1 MQSPSNPPPLNS
13 DLQELPE
20 LRRNAAEP
28 KGVLQKNLKVLV
40 YLGAALLVIL
50 AAVFST
56 AGKKTANGK
65 AAATKD
71 APPQPMV
78 QDNTDNNVQDLK
90 NQLAAERLKEQQGSN
105 ALPASDPT
113 LPNATPA
120 QQVVAAAYS
129 PNGQPI
135 PCVPGQPCSQSPY
148 GQQNSAQP
156 QLSPAQQQAQQ
167 LAAKERELAYDARF
181 ASNLAY
187 VHPTDPPVQSR
198 GQEAVQGGYQLASD
212 QSSSSSAPAGAS
224 NFVAPRAAGEQQSPP
239 ANPPAAKHNTE
250 VNIDSAVGQPYVI
263 YEGLTM
269 DTVLMNRLDGDA
281 VGPVKVLVSNP
292 VYSHDRQHVLIPEGT
307 IVLGEARKI
316 GSSGFG
322 QQRRLAV
329 VFHRMIMPDG
339 YSVDLD
345 QFHGLDQIGEEGL
358 KDKVDSH
365 YLGIFGT
372 SIALGVIAGAAQIT
386 QGGGVYGGSGPQV
399 FTNGAASSVSQSA
412 TTIMDRFM
420 QIPPT
425 ITIREG
431 HRVKVYFTQD
441 MLLPAYENHTIAQ
454 TF

>member
-1 MQSPSNPPPLNS
+1 MESPSTTPPLNS
-13 DLQELPE
+13 ELQDFPE
-20 LRRNAAEP
+20 LRRNAREP
-28 KGVLQKNLKVLV
+28 KGVLQKNLKVLL
-40 YLGAALLVIL
+40 YLAAALLVIL
-50 AAVFST
+50 AAVFSSV
-56 AGKKTANGK
+56 GWKGANGK
-65 AAATKD
+65 AAPAKD

-90 NQLAAERLKEQQGSN
+90 NQLAAERLKEQQQAANASN
-105 ALPASDPT
+105 ADPA
-113 LPNATPA
+113 LGMATPA
-120 QQVVAAAYS
+120 QQAAAAAYS
-129 PNGQPI
+129 PTGQAM
-135 PCVPGQPCSQSPY
+135 PCVPGQPCPQVSY
-148 GQQNSAQP
+148 GQQMPAQP
-156 QLSPAQQQAQQ
+156 QLTPAQQQAQQ
-167 LAAKERELAYDARF
+167 LAAKERELAYNSRF

-187 VHPTDPPVQSR
+187 VHQENPPAQSRDTEGALAGGADPP
-198 GQEAVQGGYQLASD
+198 AS
-212 QSSSSSAPAGAS
+212 QNSAISSSAPS
-224 NFVAPRAAGEQQSPP
+224 NLAAPRAAGERQSQ
-239 ANPPAAKHNTE
+239 AADSTSVKHNPE

-292 VYSHDRQHVLIPEGT
+292 VYSHDRQHVLIPDGT
-307 IVLGEARKI
+307 IALGEARKI
-316 GSSGFG
+316 GSVGFG
-322 QQRRLAV
+322 QQRRVAV

-358 KDKVDSH
+358 KDKVNNH
-365 YLGIFGT
+365 YLEIFGT

-386 QGGGVYGGSGPQV
+386 QGGGVYGGSGSQV

-420 QIPPT
+420 QIPPN

-441 MLLPAYENHTIAQ
+441 MLLPAYENHTIPQ

>member
-1 MQSPSNPPPLNS
+1 MESPGTTPPPNTE
-13 DLQELPE
+13 LQDFPE
-20 LRRNAAEP
+20 LRRNAREP
-28 KGVLQKNLKVLV
+28 KGVLQKNLKVLL
-40 YLGAALLVIL
+40 YLGVALLVIL
-50 AAVFST
+50 AAVFSSV
-56 AGKKTANGK
+56 GRKGANGK
-65 AAATKD
+65 AAPAKD

-90 NQLAAERLKEQQGSN
+90 NQLAAERLKEQQQAVNPSN
-105 ALPASDPT
+105 ADPALGT
-113 LPNATPA
+113 ATPA
-120 QQVVAAAYS
+120 QQAAAAAYS
-129 PNGQPI
+129 STGQAM
-135 PCVPGQPCSQSPY
+135 PCVPGQPCPQVSY
-148 GQQNSAQP
+148 GQQMPAQP
-156 QLSPAQQQAQQ
+156 QLTPAQQ
-167 LAAKERELAYDARF
+167 LAAKERELAYNSRF

-187 VHPTDPPVQSR
+187 VHQENPPAQSRDTETALAGGGDPP
-198 GQEAVQGGYQLASD
+198 AS
-212 QSSSSSAPAGAS
+212 QNSAISSSAPSSMVAG
-224 NFVAPRAAGEQQSPP
+224 RAAGERQSQ
-239 ANPPAAKHNTE
+239 AADSTSVKHNPE

-292 VYSHDRQHVLIPEGT
+292 VYSHDRQHVLIPDGT
-307 IVLGEARKI
+307 ILLGEARKI
-316 GSSGFG
+316 GSVGFG

-358 KDKVDSH
+358 KDKVNNH
-365 YLGIFGT
+365 YLEIFGT
-372 SIALGVIAGAAQIT
+372 SIALGAIAGAAQIT
-386 QGGGVYGGSGPQV
+386 QGGGVYGGSGSQV

-420 QIPPT
+420 QIPPN

-431 HRVKVYFTQD
+431 HRIKVYFTQD
-441 MLLPAYENHTIAQ
+441 LLLPAYENHTIPQ